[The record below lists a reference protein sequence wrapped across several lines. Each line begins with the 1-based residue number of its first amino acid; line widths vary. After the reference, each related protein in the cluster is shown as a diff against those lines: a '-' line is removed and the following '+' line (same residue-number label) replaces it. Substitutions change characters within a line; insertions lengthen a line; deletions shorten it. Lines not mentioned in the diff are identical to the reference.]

1 MALTRTGGLHAG
13 NPGVS
18 SAFAG
23 AEREA
28 LKREV
33 RGILARAGEDNWDG
47 EGALAVSPRTVEIA
61 ELAIDGFPR
70 YVARP
75 DVDATPRGEVDFDW
89 AVSRN
94 AMLTVSVGPSGE
106 IAFAGL
112 FGDARVSG
120 SEIWSGELPRFVACC
135 FERLRDTAG
144 K

>member
-1 MALTRTGGLHAG
+1 MALTRTGDLHAG
-13 NPGVS
+13 SAGVS
-18 SAFAG
+18 SVFAG
-23 AEREA
+23 AERRA

-61 ELAIDGFPR
+61 ELAIDGFPS

-75 DVDATPRGEVDFDW
+75 DVEATPRGEVDFDW
-89 AVSRN
+89 AVSRD
-94 AMLTVSVGPSGE
+94 AMLTVSIGPSGE
-106 IAFAGL
+106 VAFAGL
-112 FGDARVSG
+112 FGGARVSG
-120 SEIWSGELPRFVACC
+120 SEIWSGGIPRLVGCC